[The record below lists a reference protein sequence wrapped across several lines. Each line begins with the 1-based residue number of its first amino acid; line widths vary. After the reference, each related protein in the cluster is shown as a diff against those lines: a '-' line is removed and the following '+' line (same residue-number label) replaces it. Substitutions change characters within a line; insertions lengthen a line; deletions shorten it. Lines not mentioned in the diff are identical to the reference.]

1 MIIYRN
7 ATVDDMSQVAKTHIA
22 CFEGYFLS
30 SLGEQLLEKYY
41 LEFLIENDLFIVAQD
56 SETGEV
62 VGFCMGYYKGS
73 NARSN
78 FEAKYKLML
87 TKKLLTLCLKFN
99 RTAISKCITKVISI
113 FKTKEKS
120 ENSFKA
126 DSDLLSIGVLSR
138 CRGQGVAKMLVE
150 TFEKRIFENA
160 NGRVIENCTLSVF
173 SNNARARSF
182 YEKMGF
188 TIFSDN
194 GTEAKYIKYFSKK

>member
-7 ATVDDMSQVAKTHIA
+7 AIASDMPQVAKTHIA

-41 LEFLIENDLFIVAQD
+41 LEFLIENDLFIVAED
-56 SETGEV
+56 EETHKII
-62 VGFCMGYYKGS
+62 GFCMGYYKGS

-78 FEAKYKLML
+78 FESKYKLML
-87 TKKLLTLCLKFN
+87 TKKLLMLCLKFN
-99 RTAISKCITKVISI
+99 KAAISKCIAKVVSV
-113 FKTKEKS
+113 FKAKGKS

-126 DSDLLSIGVLSR
+126 DSDLLSIGVLSE
-138 CRGQGVAKMLVE
+138 CRGQGVAKALVE
-150 TFEKRIFENA
+150 AFEKRIFENA
-160 NGRVIENCTLSVF
+160 GERKIKNCTLSVF
-173 SNNARARSF
+173 SDNSRARAF

-194 GTEAKYIKYFSKK
+194 GTESKYIKYF